1 MITNLKSPVY
11 VLDVAWGETI
21 SLAFSHS
28 TGNIRLFG
36 RWSWEHYKLL
46 NRPPRYPNLV
56 SDETLPSLWRWLR
69 AETSMERSECTLA
82 DIGRVISPPD
92 QIVGTCPGALL
103 KNRVWTPS
111 LGKLGPNYIAYWHT
125 NQIAWSGNCI
135 IAEDCIST
143 DLSLS
148 SESIQN
154 LFFDRLQGSC
164 KNWSGNKILVEL
176 FFTICSLELTKYQSI
191 LPVSSLISVNSRAW

>member
-1 MITNLKSPVY
+1 MTTNLKSPVY

-28 TGNIRLFG
+28 TRNIRLFG

-46 NRPPRYPNLV
+46 DLPPRYPHLV

-82 DIGRVISPPD
+82 DIGRVISSPD
-92 QIVGTCPGALL
+92 QIVGTCPGALS

-111 LGKLGPNYIAYWHT
+111 LGKLGPPIGVPIRLLGVGIT
-125 NQIAWSGNCI
+125 SLL
-135 IAEDCIST
+135 ST
-143 DLSLS
+143 VFQLNSVFLVKVS
-148 SESIQN
+148 RICFSI
-154 LFFDRLQGSC
+154 
-164 KNWSGNKILVEL
+164 
-176 FFTICSLELTKYQSI
+176 
-191 LPVSSLISVNSRAW
+191 

>member
-1 MITNLKSPVY
+1 MWHGVRLSVWHLATQQE
-11 VLDVAWGETI
+11 VLG
-21 SLAFSHS
+21 F
-28 TGNIRLFG
+28 FG

-82 DIGRVISPPD
+82 NIGRVISPPD

-103 KNRVWTPS
+103 KIRVWTPS
-111 LGKLGPNYIAYWHT
+111 LGKLGPNYVAYWHT
-125 NQIAWSGNCI
+125 NQIAWSGNCS
-135 IAEDCIST
+135 IAEH
-143 DLSLS
+143 
-148 SESIQN
+148 
-154 LFFDRLQGSC
+154 C

-176 FFTICSLELTKYQSI
+176 FFTICRLELTKYPFI
-191 LPVSSLISVNSRAW
+191 LPVSSLISVKSRAWAMKARPESETI

>member
-1 MITNLKSPVY
+1 MWHGVRLSVWHLATQQE
-11 VLDVAWGETI
+11 VLG
-21 SLAFSHS
+21 F
-28 TGNIRLFG
+28 FG

-103 KNRVWTPS
+103 KIRVRTPS

-135 IAEDCIST
+135 IAEHCISVF
-143 DLSLS
+143 LVKVSRIYF
-148 SESIQN
+148 SI
-154 LFFDRLQGSC
+154 GC
-164 KNWSGNKILVEL
+164 KAHAKIG
-176 FFTICSLELTKYQSI
+176 LETKY
-191 LPVSSLISVNSRAW
+191 W